1 MDDLK
6 ILFAFL
12 FTKKGDKLKE
22 EDIFNTLSFEMGW
35 MTPKEGKKI
44 IEKGLERNYIKIE
57 ENMIK
62 PNFDY
67 KEVEIPLGFKFD
79 ENKIQEY
86 YGGDVF
92 SRIIRRIEK
101 KLNIGSKKIM
111 EEIDELSRNME
122 VYPEIAAI
130 LYAKRKG
137 IEIDDFMEEIKKSYF
152 QE

>member
-79 ENKIQEY
+79 ENKLREY

>member
-12 FTKKGDKLKE
+12 FNKKGDKLME
-22 EDIFNTLSFEMGW
+22 EDIFNILSFEMGW
-35 MTPKEGKKI
+35 MTPKECKKI

-86 YGGDVF
+86 EGDIF
-92 SRIIRRIEK
+92 SRITRRIEK
-101 KLNIGSKKIM
+101 NLNIGSKKIL
-111 EEIDELSRNME
+111 EEIEDLSRNME
-122 VYPEIAAI
+122 IYPEVAAI
-130 LYAKRKG
+130 LYGKKKG
-137 IEIDDFMEEIKKSYF
+137 IEIDDFMEEIRKIIFS
-152 QE
+152 

>member
-12 FTKKGDKLKE
+12 FNKKGDKLKE
-22 EDIFNTLSFEMGW
+22 EDVFNILSFEMGW

-44 IEKGLERNYIKIE
+44 IEKGLEKNYIKIE
-57 ENMIK
+57 ENIIK

-86 YGGDVF
+86 EGDIF
-92 SRIIRRIEK
+92 SRVIHKIEK
-101 KLNIGSKKIM
+101 NLDIGSKKII
-111 EEIDELSRNME
+111 EEIEDLSRNMDI
-122 VYPEIAAI
+122 YPEVAAI
-130 LYAKRKG
+130 LYAKKKG
-137 IEIDDFMEEIKKSYF
+137 IEIDDFMEEIKKIIFS
-152 QE
+152 